1 MLKNKLFQFT
11 DLCNMT
17 CVHCRVKYKLF
28 VCIKTTPSC
37 IHKKK
42 LKLCFCVWTRM
53 TWPRIS
59 ESTLPLKYH
68 PTNLERQLRYLKWN
82 NVPLTVQQ
90 FKHNALSLEFPGAV
104 FCLNLLEAPSFLES
118 IWFFFL
124 SFLNHMVFDK
134 FIQFKSYVKSASHYY
149 YCFNVFTDR

>member
-1 MLKNKLFQFT
+1 MHQNNSQLYSQKE
-11 DLCNMT
+11 
-17 CVHCRVKYKLF
+17 
-28 VCIKTTPSC
+28 IKTLLLRLNAYDLTSNFW
-37 IHKKK
+37 IYFASKVSSHKSWKTAQI
-42 LKLCFCVWTRM
+42 LKC
-53 TWPRIS
+53 
-59 ESTLPLKYH
+59 
-68 PTNLERQLRYLKWN
+68 N

-118 IWFFFL
+118 ICFFFL